1 MQNIQSFI
9 SEFSISL
16 QYNLFVLLRGK
27 QLNLKNEFN
36 KRVIFIQFSYLCKFN
51 NFRLWNSSID
61 NNQGNSTTFQDI
73 TTPQNKNGK
82 RKRPKTTARF
92 SNGTQAPAKKPGL

>member
-36 KRVIFIQFSYLCKFN
+36 
-51 NFRLWNSSID
+51 
-61 NNQGNSTTFQDI
+61 
-73 TTPQNKNGK
+73 
-82 RKRPKTTARF
+82 
-92 SNGTQAPAKKPGL
+92 